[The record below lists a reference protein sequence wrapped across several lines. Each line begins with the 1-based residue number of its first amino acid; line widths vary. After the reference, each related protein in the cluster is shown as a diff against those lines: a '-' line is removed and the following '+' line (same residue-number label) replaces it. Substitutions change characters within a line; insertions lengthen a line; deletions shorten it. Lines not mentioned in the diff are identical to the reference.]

1 MEDDNPFEN
10 NNNNNDNDFNPYA
23 NDENVDNKDNPFE
36 NNNENNP
43 FEHDFEGNN
52 DFLNDTNNNSKLP
65 SFEVFQENNG
75 YKKQDSRD
83 NNNNNYQ
90 NNQNNNF
97 NKKNNNNNNNNF
109 NNKNNYNNKNNFNNK
124 NNYNNQNNYNNNYN
138 NFNNNNNNRNFNNNN
153 YNNNNNNFKN
163 NNNYYNNNNN
173 FNNMNYNEGNNYKNN
188 FGGPTESPKMNPPN
202 PFGDNNQSYYNNG
215 GASNN
220 PNDAKRIKAIYDK
233 CESLYNQ
240 SANQYDNFKIN
251 EAIMTLCKSIKGLD
265 SLKQTILTKKTNFTS
280 FIPKITS
287 LRNKAFSNLQEYRIM
302 IYQIIPVKF
311 RPVKFMEREP
321 LSEFV
326 RRYLLTDPF
335 ITFNEIFDPIMDENK
350 KIKFVMIDYFKK
362 SQRLGYRCLLLY
374 GPKGSGKTLAVH
386 ALANYLGG
394 RIAQIQG
401 TELFKI
407 EYFSKEF
414 IRHAFNYQQFKPLV
428 VYVKNMEEM
437 FSSMNNFNFLY
448 DRTTSSKL
456 ENTIFIAST
465 TIPIQRLPKDI
476 SNKFHYIHCIRPV
489 ERAQKSN
496 YIKFLSQ
503 KIGIPIQMSDQDLNT
518 YVFQNLQNY
527 SNEDIFNLIKA
538 AIENKKKKIGQDED
552 NKVYK
557 EGLTGS
563 DMLEA
568 LDSVPGSLSSEDI
581 KNYYL

>member
-1 MEDDNPFEN
+1 MEGDNPFEN

-23 NDENVDNKDNPFE
+23 NDDNVDNKDNPFE
-36 NNNENNP
+36 KNNENNP

-52 DFLNDTNNNSKLP
+52 DFPNDNNNNTKLP
-65 SFEVFQENNG
+65 SFENFQENNG
-75 YKKQDSRD
+75 YQKQDSD
-83 NNNNNYQ
+83 D
-90 NNQNNNF
+90 
-97 NKKNNNNNNNNF
+97 
-109 NNKNNYNNKNNFNNK
+109 NKNNFNYQKKQNNFNNQNYYK
-124 NNYNNQNNYNNNYN
+124 NNNNYNNQNNNNYNNNYN
-138 NFNNNNNNRNFNNNN
+138 NFNNNNNNNHFNNNN
-153 YNNNNNNFKN
+153 YNNNNK
-163 NNNYYNNNNN
+163 
-173 FNNMNYNEGNNYKNN
+173 FNNMNYNEANNYKNN

-202 PFGDNNQSYYNNG
+202 PFGDYNQNSYNNRSE
-215 GASNN
+215 SNN
-220 PNDAKRIKAIYDK
+220 PNDEKRIKAIYDK

-240 SANQYDNFKIN
+240 SANQYDNFKIQ

-280 FIPKITS
+280 FIPQITS
-287 LRNKAFSNLQEYRIM
+287 LRNKAFNNLQEYRIM

-362 SQRLGYRCLLLY
+362 SQRLGYKCLLLY

-414 IRHAFNYQQFKPLV
+414 IKHAFNYQQFKPLI

-465 TIPIQRLPKDI
+465 TIPLQRLPKDI
-476 SNKFHYIHCIRPV
+476 SMKFHYIHCIRPV
-489 ERAQKSN
+489 EKSQKSN

-518 YVFQNLQNY
+518 YAFQNLQNY
-527 SNEDIFNLIKA
+527 SNEDIFNLIKV
-538 AIENKKKKIGQDED
+538 AIENKKKEIGQDEE

-563 DMLEA
+563 DMLKA
-568 LDSVPGSLSSEDI
+568 LDSVPGSLTSDDI
-581 KNYYL
+581 KYYYL

>member
-10 NNNNNDNDFNPYA
+10 NNYNDFNPYA
-23 NDENVDNKDNPFE
+23 NDDNVDNKDNPFE
-36 NNNENNP
+36 SNNENNP

-52 DFLNDTNNNSKLP
+52 DFPNDNNNNAKLP
-65 SFEVFQENNG
+65 SFENFQENNG
-75 YKKQDSRD
+75 YQKQDSD
-83 NNNNNYQ
+83 D
-90 NNQNNNF
+90 
-97 NKKNNNNNNNNF
+97 
-109 NNKNNYNNKNNFNNK
+109 NKNNFNYQKNQNNFNNQNYYK
-124 NNYNNQNNYNNNYN
+124 NNNNYNNQNNYNNNYN
-138 NFNNNNNNRNFNNNN
+138 NFNNNNNNN
-153 YNNNNNNFKN
+153 
-163 NNNYYNNNNN
+163 YNNNNN
-173 FNNMNYNEGNNYKNN
+173 FNNNINFNNMNYNEANNYKNN

-202 PFGDNNQSYYNNG
+202 PFGDNNQNSYNNRG
-215 GASNN
+215 ESNN

-240 SANQYDNFKIN
+240 STNQYDNFQIK

-280 FIPKITS
+280 FIPQITS
-287 LRNKAFSNLQEYRIM
+287 LRNKAFNNLQEYRIM

-362 SQRLGYRCLLLY
+362 SQRLGYKCLLLY

-394 RIAQIQG
+394 RIAQLQG

-414 IRHAFNYQQFKPLV
+414 IKHAFNYQQFKPLI

-465 TIPIQRLPKDI
+465 TIPFQRLPKDI
-476 SNKFHYIHCIRPV
+476 SMKFHYIHCIRPA
-489 ERAQKSN
+489 EKSQKSN

-518 YVFQNLQNY
+518 YAFQNLQNY
-527 SNEDIFNLIKA
+527 SNEDIFNLIKV
-538 AIENKKKKIGQDED
+538 AIENKKKEIGQDEE

-563 DMLEA
+563 DMLKA
-568 LDSVPGSLSSEDI
+568 LDSVPGSLTSEDI

>member
-10 NNNNNDNDFNPYA
+10 NNNGGDFNPYA
-23 NDENVDNKDNPFE
+23 NDDNVDNKDNPFE

-52 DFLNDTNNNSKLP
+52 DFPNDNNNNTKLP
-65 SFEVFQENNG
+65 SFENFQENNG
-75 YKKQDSRD
+75 YQKQDSD
-83 NNNNNYQ
+83 D
-90 NNQNNNF
+90 
-97 NKKNNNNNNNNF
+97 
-109 NNKNNYNNKNNFNNK
+109 NKNNFNYQKKQNNFNNQNYYK
-124 NNYNNQNNYNNNYN
+124 NNNNYNNQNNYNNNYN
-138 NFNNNNNNRNFNNNN
+138 NFNNNNNNN
-153 YNNNNNNFKN
+153 
-163 NNNYYNNNNN
+163 YNNNNN
-173 FNNMNYNEGNNYKNN
+173 FNNNINFNNMNYNEANNYKNN

-202 PFGDNNQSYYNNG
+202 PFGDNNQNSYNNRG
-215 GASNN
+215 ESNN

-240 SANQYDNFKIN
+240 SINQYDNFQIK

-280 FIPKITS
+280 FIPQITS
-287 LRNKAFSNLQEYRIM
+287 LRNKAFNNLQEYRIM

-362 SQRLGYRCLLLY
+362 SQRLGYKCLLLY

-414 IRHAFNYQQFKPLV
+414 IKHAFNYQQFKPLI

-465 TIPIQRLPKDI
+465 TIPLQRLPKDI
-476 SNKFHYIHCIRPV
+476 SMKFHYIHCIRPA
-489 ERAQKSN
+489 EKSQKSN

-518 YVFQNLQNY
+518 YAFQNLQNY
-527 SNEDIFNLIKA
+527 SNEDIFNLIKV
-538 AIENKKKKIGQDED
+538 AIENKKKEIGQDEE

-563 DMLEA
+563 DMLKA
-568 LDSVPGSLSSEDI
+568 LDSVPGSLTSEDI

>member
-1 MEDDNPFEN
+1 MEGDNPFEN

-23 NDENVDNKDNPFE
+23 NDDNADNKDNPFE
-36 NNNENNP
+36 SNNENNP

-52 DFLNDTNNNSKLP
+52 DFLNDNNNNTKLP
-65 SFEVFQENNG
+65 SFENFQENNG
-75 YKKQDSRD
+75 YQKQDSGD
-83 NNNNNYQ
+83 NNKNFNYQ
-90 NNQNNNF
+90 NNQNNNY
-97 NKKNNNNNNNNF
+97 NKKNSFNNDNNFNNNNNF
-109 NNKNNYNNKNNFNNK
+109 NNKNNYNNQN
-124 NNYNNQNNYNNNYN
+124 NNYNNYNNN
-138 NFNNNNNNRNFNNNN
+138 NNNKNFNNNN
-153 YNNNNNNFKN
+153 YNNNNNNNFNN
-163 NNNYYNNNNN
+163 NNNYYNNNN

-202 PFGDNNQSYYNNG
+202 PFGDNNQNYYNNG
-215 GASNN
+215 GVSNN

-240 SANQYDNFKIN
+240 SASQYDNFKIN
-251 EAIMTLCKSIKGLD
+251 EAMITLCKSIKGLD

-302 IYQIIPVKF
+302 IYQIIPLKF

-362 SQRLGYRCLLLY
+362 SQRLGYKCLLLY

-414 IRHAFNYQQFKPLV
+414 IRHAFNYQQFKPLI

-476 SNKFHYIHCIRPV
+476 SSKFHYIHCIRPA
-489 ERAQKSN
+489 EKSQKSN
-496 YIKFLSQ
+496 YIKFLSH

-518 YVFQNLQNY
+518 YAFQNLQNY

-538 AIENKKKKIGQDED
+538 AIENKKKEIGQDED

-563 DMLEA
+563 DMLKA
-568 LDSVPGSLSSEDI
+568 LDSVPGSLTSEDI
-581 KNYYL
+581 KYYYL